1 MLLDIILWSFFV
13 TSYWYTI
20 GVAINSFVDRKRV
33 KLNVFETILFVI
45 AVSVPPIM
53 LTAAMIY
60 FIDDSVKAMRRRRVS
75 RAAQDIAE
83 GFEKLDAAA
92 KKDTGI

>member
-13 TSYWYTI
+13 TSYWCTI
-20 GVAINSFVDRKRV
+20 GVGINLFADRKRA
-33 KLNVFETILFVI
+33 KLNAFETILFVI
-45 AVSVPPIM
+45 AVIVPPIM

-60 FIDDSVKAMRRRRVS
+60 FIEQAVKTMRERRVS
-75 RAAQDIAE
+75 RAREDIAK

-92 KKDTGI
+92 KKDPGI